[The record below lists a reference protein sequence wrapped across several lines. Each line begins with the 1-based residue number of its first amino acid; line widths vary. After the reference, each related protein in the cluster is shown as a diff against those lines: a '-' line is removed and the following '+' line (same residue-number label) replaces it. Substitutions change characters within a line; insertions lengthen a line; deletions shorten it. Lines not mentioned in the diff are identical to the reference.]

1 MMINNNQKLIACL
14 AVFVLLALSAPG
26 LLAWSFQD
34 QKAQFEDAMRQAD
47 KQYNSGYYRYAV
59 EKYLAASKLAADRL
73 DFSRAYFGQ
82 ALSYFYLKDIFQSE
96 KYIRMVLEV
105 DPRKQIS
112 VIIHPISFVQSFER
126 IRNEMNIPPPGVSD
140 VEQVQAPATVPE
152 VQPETAPQAQK
163 EAAPPETKPRVQPP
177 LAPAAAPTTAP
188 PVLPATVK
196 VAVRPGGYVEVT
208 ALVSSWS
215 INLIKGLFEDSII
228 DKFSIEIRKVIS
240 DDLRKKYYHY
250 SLVPISTYEKNLAF
264 DSTGP
269 NYGLELRYYS
279 RGWGGSFSL
288 GLSFEQTSMKLGVSG
303 TVKQYYKDGSYAE
316 ADVEGSATASVFS
329 TNVSFRWDML
339 PSGPVNPFFILGL
352 GWAPFEADV
361 TETYTGTFHPVSG
374 AAESIAD
381 TTVTSVAEIASDN
394 NFDLPDAF
402 FIVHVGFGLKVRVY
416 SGISALAEVGLWD
429 GLLLRAG
436 LAYRF

>member
-1 MMINNNQKLIACL
+1 MMINKNPKLIACL

-26 LLAWSFQD
+26 LRAGLFQD
-34 QKAQFEDAMRQAD
+34 QKAQFEEAMRQAD
-47 KQYNSGYYRYAV
+47 KQYNSGTYRYAA
-59 EKYLAASKLAADRL
+59 ERYLAASKLAADRL

-82 ALSYFYLKDIFQSE
+82 ALSYFYLKDTFQCE

-112 VIIHPISFVQSFER
+112 VIIHPISFVQAFER
-126 IRNEMNIPPPGVSD
+126 IRNEMNIPAPGVSD
-140 VEQVQAPATVPE
+140 VEQIQAPTTVPE
-152 VQPETAPQAQK
+152 VQPE
-163 EAAPPETKPRVQPP
+163 AAPPETRTQAQPP
-177 LAPAAAPTTAP
+177 VVARTTTPA
-188 PVLPATVK
+188 VLPAAVK
-196 VAVRPGGYVEVT
+196 AAVRPGGYIEVT
-208 ALVSSWS
+208 VLGSSWS
-215 INLIKGLFEDSII
+215 IDLIKGLFEDSIV
-228 DKFSIEIRKVIS
+228 DKFSIEIRKVIT
-240 DDLRKKYYHY
+240 DDLRQKYYHY

-288 GLSFEQTSMKLGVSG
+288 GLSFEQTSMKLGMTG

-329 TNVSFRWDML
+329 ANVSFRWDIL

-352 GWAPFEADV
+352 GWAPFKADV
-361 TETYTGTFHPVSG
+361 TETYTGTFHPASG
-374 AAESIAD
+374 AAESI
-381 TTVTSVAEIASDN
+381 TSTSVTSVADIAADN
-394 NFDLPDAF
+394 DFELPDAF
-402 FIVHVGFGLKVRVY
+402 FIVHVGLGVKVRVY
-416 SGISALAEVGLWD
+416 SGFSALAEVGLWD

>member
-1 MMINNNQKLIACL
+1 MMINNNQKLSACL
-14 AVFVLLALSAPG
+14 SVFVVLALSAPG
-26 LLAWSFQD
+26 LRAGLFQD
-34 QKAQFEDAMRQAD
+34 QKAQFEEAMRQAD
-47 KQYNSGYYRYAV
+47 KQYNSGSYRYAV
-59 EKYLAASKLAADRL
+59 ERYLAASKLAADRL

-82 ALSYFYLKDIFQSE
+82 ALSYFYLKDTFQYE

-112 VIIHPISFVQSFER
+112 VIIHPISFVQAFER
-126 IRNEMNIPPPGVSD
+126 IRNEMNIPAPGVSD
-140 VEQVQAPATVPE
+140 VEQVQAPTIVPE
-152 VQPETAPQAQK
+152 VQPEAAPQTQR
-163 EAAPPETKPRVQPP
+163 EAAPPEIRIQAKPP
-177 LAPAAAPTTAP
+177 LAPAVFPTTTPA
-188 PVLPATVK
+188 VLPAAVK
-196 VAVRPGGYVEVT
+196 AAVRPGGYIEVT
-208 ALVSSWS
+208 VLGSSWS
-215 INLIKGLFEDSII
+215 IDLIKGLFEDSIV
-228 DKFSIEIRKVIS
+228 DKFSIEIRKVIT

-250 SLVPISTYEKNLAF
+250 SLVPISTYEKNLVF

-288 GLSFEQTSMKLGVSG
+288 GLSFEQTSMKLGVTG
-303 TVKQYYKDGSYAE
+303 TVKQYFKDGSYAE

-352 GWAPFEADV
+352 GWAPFKADV
-361 TETYTGTFHPVSG
+361 TETYTGTFHPASG
-374 AAESIAD
+374 AAESITS
-381 TTVTSVAEIASDN
+381 TTVTSVADIAADN
-394 NFDLPDAF
+394 DFDLPDAF
-402 FIVHVGFGLKVRVY
+402 FIVHVGLGFKVRVY

>member
-1 MMINNNQKLIACL
+1 MMINKNEKLIACL

-26 LLAWSFQD
+26 LRAGFFQD
-34 QKAQFEDAMRQAD
+34 QQAQFEEAMRQAD
-47 KQYNSGYYRYAV
+47 KQYNSGNYRYAV
-59 EKYLAASKLAADRL
+59 ERYLAAAKLSADRL
-73 DFSRAYFGQ
+73 DFSRAYFGL
-82 ALSYFYLKDIFQSE
+82 ALSHFYLKDTFQYE
-96 KYIRMVLEV
+96 KYIKMVLEV

-112 VIIHPISFVQSFER
+112 VIIHPISFVQAFER
-126 IRNEMNIPPPGVSD
+126 IRNEMNIPAPSVSD
-140 VEQVQAPATVPE
+140 VEQVQAPPTVPE
-152 VQPETAPQAQK
+152 VQPE
-163 EAAPPETKPRVQPP
+163 AAPPETRTQAKPP
-177 LAPAAAPTTAP
+177 LAPAVVPTTAP
-188 PVLPATVK
+188 AVLPTAVQA
-196 VAVRPGGYVEVT
+196 AVRPGGYIEVT
-208 ALVSSWS
+208 ALGSSWS
-215 INLIKGLFEDSII
+215 INLIKGLFEDSIV
-228 DKFSIEIRKVIS
+228 DKFSIEIRKVIA

-250 SLVPISTYEKNLAF
+250 SLVPISTHEKNLAF

-303 TVKQYYKDGSYAE
+303 TVKQYFKDGSYAE
-316 ADVEGSATASVFS
+316 ADVEGNATASVFS

-339 PSGPVNPFFILGL
+339 PNGPVNPFFILGL

-361 TETYTGTFHPVSG
+361 TETYTGTYHPVSG
-374 AAESIAD
+374 AAESIAS
-381 TTVTSVAEIASDN
+381 TTITSVADIASDN
-394 NFDLPDAF
+394 DFDLPDAF